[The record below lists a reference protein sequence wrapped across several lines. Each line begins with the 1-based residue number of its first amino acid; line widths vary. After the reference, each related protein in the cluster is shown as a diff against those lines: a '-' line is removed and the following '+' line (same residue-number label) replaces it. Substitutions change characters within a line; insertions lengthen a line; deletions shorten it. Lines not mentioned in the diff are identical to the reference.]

1 VNVINN
7 IISYFAASPQNE
19 FVDKYGA
26 NFKKMAECTEE
37 DLMGKV
43 EEEDAQID
51 VAEGEEEENDET
63 MKAKE

>member
-1 VNVINN
+1 
-7 IISYFAASPQNE
+7 
-19 FVDKYGA
+19 
-26 NFKKMAECTEE
+26 MAECTEE

-51 VAEGEEEENDET
+51 VAEGDEEENDET